1 MWPCLHDSVF
11 CGFDTIPACDRQT
24 DRQTDGRTDG
34 HTTTAYAALAQRRAV
49 KISTNFR
56 WIASEKACKDYSR
69 LRPPK
74 GSHVHRNVVVSKK
87 WCMIHTLLL
96 HTSNRKYHMAY
107 RFAPFPMTLGDLEG
121 HSPVAGLN
129 KCLQY
134 VIQHHRTWRDLVCT
148 ALRMSLGVSGNNSD
162 FIGRRHICS
171 CPHLLHVNAV
181 LSFWRFE
188 VEILQQWDKEEKH
201 LLTSELFTETRTF
214 SCNSCQS
221 ETIVSFINSDVMV
234 EKHASVCT

>member
-1 MWPCLHDSVF
+1 VWRCLHDSVF

-107 RFAPFPMTLGDLEG
+107 RFVPSPMTLGDLEG

-129 KCLQY
+129 KCNSTF
-134 VIQHHRTWRDLVCT
+134 RTVQLTRRV
-148 ALRMSLGVSGNNSD
+148 ARSLGGSWASCKVRDRNGGPPEWRTQIVTFCVCGLQLLSCMCK
-162 FIGRRHICS
+162 IC
-171 CPHLLHVNAV
+171 
-181 LSFWRFE
+181 
-188 VEILQQWDKEEKH
+188 
-201 LLTSELFTETRTF
+201 TS
-214 SCNSCQS
+214 
-221 ETIVSFINSDVMV
+221 
-234 EKHASVCT
+234 